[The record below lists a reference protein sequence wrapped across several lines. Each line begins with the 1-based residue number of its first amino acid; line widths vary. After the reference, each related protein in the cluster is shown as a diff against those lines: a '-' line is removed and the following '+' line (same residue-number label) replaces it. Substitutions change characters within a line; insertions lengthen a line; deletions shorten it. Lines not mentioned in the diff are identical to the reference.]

1 MHVVFDLDGVL
12 LDSERDLDW
21 LERALTRTLED
32 LDLPVTDEN
41 LERLYPGNLSDLER
55 TAEAVDVP
63 AEELWRVRN
72 EHYVREK
79 TSAIESGEIRPYDDV
94 EIVREIASRYP
105 VSIVSNSP
113 QSVVET
119 FVEEA
124 WLQGVFEMVIGRGT
138 DPEAIEQLKPDTHP
152 YERLVDAVGEDRF
165 VYVGD
170 SDSDREFAE
179 RTGMAFVQVDREGGR
194 VSDLRDVRARL
205 AELE

>member
-21 LERALTRTLED
+21 LERALTGTLEE
-32 LDLPVTDEN
+32 LDLPVTEEN

-55 TAEAVDVP
+55 AAEAVDVP

-79 TSAIESGEIRPYDDV
+79 TEAIESGEIRPYDDV

-119 FVEEA
+119 FVDEA
-124 WLQGVFEMVIGRGT
+124 WLQGVFEGVIGRGT
-138 DPEAIEQLKPDTHP
+138 DLAAIEQLKPDTHP

-170 SDSDREFAE
+170 SASDREFAE
-179 RTGMAFVQVDREGGR
+179 RTGMAFVRVDREGGE